1 MQHSPSPRHAL
12 QANATARWASHLI
25 SAVALA
31 TLAACGGGGGS
42 DTPATTTQSTVSG
55 TVATGAAVSG
65 TVYIKDAAGAIRSA
79 SIAADGSYT
88 IDVTGLQAPLL
99 LKAVGTVNG
108 KAVTLLAPVTADNL
122 NGTVNITPLS
132 DLIVA
137 NLAGKA
143 AAELFDAANA
153 DLSNA
158 VNATALRNALADL
171 KAKLAPLLAVNNLS
185 NADFL
190 NSPFTANSHTGVD
203 GLLDQLTVTVNP
215 TTKVATITNAV
226 DGGTVSD
233 DLTKKG
239 TLDATTIP
247 VDSTTYNSK
256 KTDYDARITGIRTLL
271 NSFNALF
278 ATSLPS
284 QSAVEALC
292 DAATYQDDS
301 TGSCAE
307 WAAEQ
312 ISNPKAI
319 GLRVK
324 LMRVVAFDASQP
336 DNVDETKTA
345 NGGFANNAVGVFVQN
360 ENSTQTDGQ
369 ATKLTL
375 GGDGK
380 WRVAGTQRKVRIE
393 LRGYAYRDTVF
404 PVSGLS
410 KTYQD
415 EGLNISINTAG
426 TDVNRAVVT
435 GPGLPIEGAV
445 LTGNNQG
452 HWVITDS
459 SGFASDNGSSI
470 WTAIAS
476 NLQAGVTPN
485 RSSIYTVKVYN
496 GSTEVAIYQQH
507 LGSDSIPTAP
517 PAADKFP
524 SLTTVA
530 STNWCSLS
538 GASAA
543 VSWTK
548 PAGSS
553 NEFVSALCAASKEDK
568 GYGTGQVSEDTQA
581 TSSTYTPTT
590 TQFPVRTFTPDY
602 SELKVEARGTD
613 GVVYSTS
620 VARNFSSTPVIIPP
634 TTPAATGYHIDLVSG
649 AIVADTASL
658 AQGLTAVTND
668 FYTQHCDINDSLL
681 ALNLP
686 NASSVTRVTDLTQA
700 RGKSFAYTTC
710 TPDGGN
716 FIRTQISFDN
726 TGGATA
732 INAGPNGNSTFS
744 FSQAQVTQAFSN
756 TGVTD
761 SSSGLTLFFRLYEQV
776 VNSVS
781 RFFLIEK
788 DAPIG
793 GGTTEYQLAK

>member
-1 MQHSPSPRHAL
+1 MQHSPSTRHAHR
-12 QANATARWASHLI
+12 ANATARWASHLI
-25 SAVALA
+25 TAVALA

-42 DTPATTTQSTVSG
+42 NTPAANTQSTVSG

-65 TVYIKDAAGAIRSA
+65 TVTVKDATGAIKSA
-79 SIAADGSYT
+79 PIAADGSYS

-171 KAKLAPLLAVNNLS
+171 KAKLAPLLAANGLS
-185 NADFL
+185 NTDFL
-190 NSPFTANSHTGVD
+190 NTPFTANSHTGVD

-226 DGGTVSD
+226 DGGTVTD
-233 DLTKKG
+233 DLTAR
-239 TLDATTIP
+239 DATPIVLP
-247 VDSTTYNSK
+247 SNYSTKQTAY
-256 KTDYDARITGIRTLL
+256 TDRLVGIQTLL
-271 NSFNALF
+271 KQFNDLF

-301 TGSCAE
+301 TANCSE

-336 DNVDETKTA
+336 DNVDETKTV

-360 ENSTQTDGQ
+360 ENSSQTDGQ

-404 PVSGLS
+404 PVSGLP

-435 GPGLPIEGAV
+435 GPGLPAEGAV

-470 WTAIAS
+470 WTAIAN
-476 NLQAGVTPN
+476 NLQAGDTPN
-485 RSSIYTVKVYN
+485 RSSVYTVKVYN
-496 GSTEVAIYQQH
+496 DSTEVATYQQH

-517 PAADKFP
+517 PVVAKFP

-553 NEFVSALCAASKEDK
+553 NEFVSALCAASKVDK

-581 TSSTYTPTT
+581 TSSTYTPTP

-602 SELKVEARGTD
+602 SELKVEVRGTD

-620 VARNFSSTPVIIPP
+620 VARNFSSTPVTIPP

-668 FYTQHCDINDSLL
+668 FYTQHCDSNNNLL

-686 NASSVTRVTDLTQA
+686 AASSVTRVTDLTQA

-710 TPDGGN
+710 VPDGDG

-726 TGGATA
+726 IGGATA
-732 INAGPNGNSTFS
+732 INAGPDGNSTFS

-761 SSSGLTLFFRLYEQV
+761 SSSGLTIFFRLYEQV

-793 GGTTEYQLAK
+793 GGTTEYQLSK